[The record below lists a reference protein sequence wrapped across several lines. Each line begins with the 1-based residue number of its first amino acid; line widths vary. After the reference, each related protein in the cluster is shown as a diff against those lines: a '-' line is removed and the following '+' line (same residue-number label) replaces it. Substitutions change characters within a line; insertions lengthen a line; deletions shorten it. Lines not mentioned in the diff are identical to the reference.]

1 MSYLVNWFRK
11 LGRGTTSIDYK
22 ALTET
27 CMDVIVQV
35 GPDMEL
41 VYVSPS
47 VKAMLGWSP
56 TELIA
61 RGKGLV
67 YEEDIAQIEINSEK
81 LKQGEAESN
90 RQTFRVYAKDGSLR
104 WMEGQ
109 ARRINTHGRAATGF
123 VISMPDISER
133 KLIEERLE
141 TISVTDE
148 LTGLGNRRAFNTALI
163 REWRLALHENT
174 QLSFALLDL
183 DHFKGLN
190 DEYGHQVGDDCLRA
204 VGAVVKAAASRL
216 GYVAAR
222 YGGEEIALIMPGADV
237 ETAAE
242 VSESIRAGIEALQI
256 PNSANA
262 AAGGKLTTSIGVAT
276 ALARAGGTV
285 DMPEGLLMAADSA
298 LYRAKNEGRNR
309 IVATMFLMDG
319 SPCGGLQK
327 ISKRAG

>member
-1 MSYLVNWFRK
+1 
-11 LGRGTTSIDYK
+11 
-22 ALTET
+22 
-27 CMDVIVQV
+27 MDVIVQV

-47 VKAMLGWSP
+47 VKEALGWSP
-56 TELIA
+56 KELIA

-67 YEEDIAQIEINSEK
+67 YEGDLAQLDANSER
-81 LKQGEAESN
+81 LKQGEAEFN
-90 RQTFRVYAKDGSLR
+90 RETFRVYAKDGSLR
-104 WMEGQ
+104 WMEGH
-109 ARRINTHGRAATGF
+109 ARRIDTHGRAATGF
-123 VISMPDISER
+123 VISMRDISER
-133 KLIEERLE
+133 KLIEERLK

-148 LTGLGNRRAFNTALI
+148 LTGLGNRRAFNSALT
-163 REWRLALHENT
+163 REWHLALHENT

-204 VGAVVKAAASRL
+204 VGTVVKATASQL

-222 YGGEEIALIMPGADV
+222 YGGEEIALIMPGANV
-237 ETAAE
+237 ETATVVA
-242 VSESIRAGIEALQI
+242 ESIRAGIEALRI

-298 LYRAKNEGRNR
+298 LYRAKSEGRNR
-309 IVATMFLMDG
+309 VVTTMFLMDG
-319 SPCGGLQK
+319 SPCGAYRR
-327 ISKRAG
+327 SASE